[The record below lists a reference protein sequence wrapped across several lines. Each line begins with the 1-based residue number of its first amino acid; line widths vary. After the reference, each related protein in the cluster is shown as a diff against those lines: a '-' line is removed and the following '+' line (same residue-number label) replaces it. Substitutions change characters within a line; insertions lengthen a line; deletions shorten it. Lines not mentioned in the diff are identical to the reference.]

1 MTPSGL
7 TRVQRRVAKIVLS
20 TAGRAGFRLA
30 GGAALVASHLTERPT
45 RGIDAF
51 TADDV
56 DVSSVGDEVVDA
68 LRGAGYDVALTR
80 RSPAFVSMTVTA
92 GQARQSRFEVDLG
105 RDHIAWPT
113 TTTSLGPTLS
123 PRELAANKVLA
134 LFGRV
139 QTRDLTDLHALAER
153 FDLESMLADAA
164 AKDEGFDRPVLAEMT
179 RLVVARP
186 EPEWPVGADVAELK
200 RFGRWLATALE
211 RGEPLARPADGWR

>member
-1 MTPSGL
+1 MTPGGL
-7 TRVQRRVAKIVLS
+7 TRVQRRVAKLVLA

-30 GGAALVASHLTERPT
+30 GGAALVASHVTQRPT

-51 TADDV
+51 TAEDV
-56 DVSSVGDEVVDA
+56 DVSSVGDEVIEA
-68 LRGAGYDVALTR
+68 LRNAGYDVAPTR
-80 RSPAFVSMTVTA
+80 RSSAFVSMTVTA
-92 GQARQSRFEVDLG
+92 GRSRRSRFEVDLG

-139 QTRDLTDLHALAER
+139 QTRDLADLHALAER

-164 AKDEGFDRPVLAEMT
+164 AKDEGFDRAVLAEMI

-186 EPEWPVGADVAELK
+186 EPEWPMGADVAELK
-200 RFGRWLATALE
+200 SFGRWLAGALE
-211 RGEPLARPADGWR
+211 RDEPLARPADGSG